1 MNRLTNKLVEALYV
15 IVSIFAIGLAFPS
28 LVSAFIALTTEAT
41 FSDCVFTAPFWLIT
55 VLGWISAG
63 VYINDQYEH

>member
-1 MNRLTNKLVEALYV
+1 MNKLTNKLVEALYV
-15 IVSIFAIGLAFPS
+15 LVGIFAIGLAFPC

-41 FSDCVFTAPFWLIT
+41 FSDCVFSAPFWIIT
-55 VLGWISAG
+55 LFGWISAG